1 MNAASDRYTTGSVTS
16 KDGTTIGYRQLGH
29 GPAVVLLHGGMESA
43 ESHMELGEALAGT
56 YTVYLPDRR
65 GRGSSGAH
73 GHDFSVTKEVED
85 VHALLTKTGAH
96 FVFGLSA
103 GAIVMLEAALA
114 LPAIK
119 KAVIFEPPLAV
130 DGVVPTGWPDRWLPR
145 LDREIAQ
152 GNVPAAL
159 VTGMQGS
166 QIGPPIFNVMPRWL
180 LERLTKMMV
189 AAEEKRANPGD
200 VTFGALAPTLRY
212 DVQVIMDTKG
222 ALERYRGIEAEV
234 LLLGGGKSRPPFLR
248 RVLDSLE
255 RVLPHVRRVEF
266 AGLGH
271 GAAGNTD
278 DPRSGRGAR
287 PELVAQEMRRFF
299 A

>member
-1 MNAASDRYTTGSVTS
+1 MNATSVCITGHVTS

-43 ESHMELGEALAGT
+43 VSHIELGEALADT

-65 GRGSSGAH
+65 GRGLSGAH
-73 GHDFSVTKEVED
+73 GKDFSVRKEVED
-85 VHALLTKTGAH
+85 VDALLSKTGAH

-114 LPAIK
+114 LPAIR

-130 DGVVPTGWPDRWLPR
+130 DGVVPTGWPDKWLPR
-145 LDREIAQ
+145 LDREIAE

-180 LERLTKMMV
+180 LERLTTMMV
-189 AAEEKRANPGD
+189 AAEQKKTRPGD
-200 VTFGALAPTLRY
+200 VTFGALAPTLHY
-212 DVQVIMDTKG
+212 DVQVILDTKG
-222 ALERYRGIEAEV
+222 ALERYRGIQADV
-234 LLLGGGKSRPPFLR
+234 LLLGGSKSRPPFLK

-255 RVLPHVRRVEF
+255 QALPHVRRVEF

-271 GAAGNTD
+271 GASGNTD
-278 DPRSGRGAR
+278 DPRNGRGAR
-287 PELVAQEMRRFF
+287 PQLVAQELRRFF
-299 A
+299 D